1 MTDED
6 GHTAVTYTDN
16 RDREVL
22 QAAATA
28 NENYLPSGTKTP
40 MQYCVYDSYAPTTEV
55 TPHAFTLIQ
64 GYATEFNPTP
74 SGLATGVKTRLLGT
88 DQWQTL
94 TTHHSVKLQQE

>member
-1 MTDED
+1 MCI
-6 GHTAVTYTDN
+6 
-16 RDREVL
+16 RDR
-22 QAAATA
+22 
-28 NENYLPSGTKTP
+28 
-40 MQYCVYDSYAPTTEV
+40 QYTVYDNYEPTDEV